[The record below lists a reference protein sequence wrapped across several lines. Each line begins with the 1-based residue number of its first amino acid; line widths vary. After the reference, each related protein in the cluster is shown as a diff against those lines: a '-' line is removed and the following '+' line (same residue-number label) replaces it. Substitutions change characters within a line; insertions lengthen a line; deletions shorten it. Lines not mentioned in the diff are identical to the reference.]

1 MVYVIT
7 VHYSVDYLIYLEEK
21 TSIQNSSGNQSNPT
35 NSIVPLQ
42 INDINE
48 VININKEIQKQTN
61 TEKQSHL
68 QENIN
73 FINPVQLEANK
84 SLKQHQ
90 DKDIDKGKVTLY
102 GDIVLDLNPNHYNR
116 EYFKYVSQLCELL
129 NLITLENEMI
139 NNADYNSKDNL
150 NETIIDIMLKLKAQ
164 SVGIEK

>member
-1 MVYVIT
+1 M
-7 VHYSVDYLIYLEEK
+7 DYLIYLEEK
-21 TSIQNSSGNQSNPT
+21 TSIQNSSENQSNPT
-35 NSIVPLQ
+35 NSIVPQ
-42 INDINE
+42 QINDINDINE
-48 VININKEIQKQTN
+48 VININKEIQKQTHP
-61 TEKQSHL
+61 EKQSHL

-84 SLKQHQ
+84 SIKQHQ
-90 DKDIDKGKVTLY
+90 DKDIDKGKVTFY

-139 NNADYNSKDNL
+139 NNADYNCKDNL
-150 NETIIDIMLKLKAQ
+150 NETINDIMEKLKAQ